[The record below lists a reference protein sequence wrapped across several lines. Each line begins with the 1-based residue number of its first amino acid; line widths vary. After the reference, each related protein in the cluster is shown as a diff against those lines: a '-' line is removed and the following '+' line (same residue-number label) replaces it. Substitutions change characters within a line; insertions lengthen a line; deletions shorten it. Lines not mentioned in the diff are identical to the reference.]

1 MIAEALLAI
10 VSALPQA
17 PQPQPK
23 FGIADWSLIA
33 TDASVRALDVISTH
47 RMLTQGDHELILPK
61 FIANHTPVMAA
72 YSSGCVA
79 SDYFWARTLTKHHH
93 PKLARLVVAVD
104 ASQDA
109 FWAIKNITLKPG
121 KR

>member
-23 FGIADWSLIA
+23 FGKVDWTLIA
-33 TDASVRALDVISTH
+33 ADASVRALDVYSTH
-47 RMLTQGDHELILPK
+47 QMLKNGYHEIVLPK
-61 FIANHTPVMAA
+61 FIADHTPAMAA
-72 YSSGCVA
+72 YSTGCVA
-79 SDYFWARTLTKHHH
+79 SDYMVARMLIKHHH
-93 PKLARLVVAVD
+93 PKLARIVVAVD

-109 FWAIKNITLKPG
+109 YWAVHNLTLKQG